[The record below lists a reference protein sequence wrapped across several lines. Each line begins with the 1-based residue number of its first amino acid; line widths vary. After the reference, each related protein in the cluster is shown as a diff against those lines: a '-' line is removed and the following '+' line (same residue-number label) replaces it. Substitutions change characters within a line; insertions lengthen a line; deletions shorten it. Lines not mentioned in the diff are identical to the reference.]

1 MDCENNHKVVGMLSD
16 GMVVIPQ
23 ATISRLPLYFRVLN
37 EYNHLGISV
46 ISSEEMAGNLGITS
60 SQLRK
65 DLSYF
70 GDFGIRG
77 TGYDVSDLLKQ
88 IKEILGMDKNRRIA
102 IIGAGKL
109 GTALAG
115 YPGFKM
121 HGLEVTALF
130 DIDEAKIG
138 QQEGKVEIFHLSE
151 LSNKKRELGMEI
163 AVLTIPASVA
173 QQVTELVIKAGFKA
187 IWNFAPVRLEVPEHI
202 ILQNEDLVVGILTLS
217 HHLSRK
223 LGS

>member
-1 MDCENNHKVVGMLSD
+1 MLSD

-46 ISSEEMAGNLGITS
+46 ISSEEIAGNLGITS

-70 GDFGIRG
+70 GGFGIRG
-77 TGYDVSDLLKQ
+77 TGYDVSDLLAK
-88 IKEILGMDKNRRIA
+88 IKGILGMDKNRRIA

-121 HGLEVTALF
+121 HGLDVKALF
-130 DIDEAKIG
+130 DIDETKIG
-138 QQEGKVEIFHLSE
+138 RQEGKVPIYHLLE
-151 LSNKKRELGMEI
+151 LPTKQQELGMEI
-163 AVLTIPASVA
+163 AVITVPASAA
-173 QQVTELVIKAGFKA
+173 QQVTELVIKANFNA

-202 ILQNEDLVVGILTLS
+202 IVQNEDLVVGILTLS
-217 HHLSRK
+217 HHLNRK